1 MRRNS
6 IANLIIICFFATSF
20 SQGPY
25 LLQSQLT
32 TTFTSVSSTQRLT
45 TFEYN
50 NHGKPIEALSYKM
63 ADTLSGLDNSIVYG
77 YDGNQ
82 RLISELHLI
91 SGIDTSAL
99 IFYSYDV
106 NSNLSVIKTMVNNSG
121 NWQIDSLKYD
131 SNNRLVQRWHY
142 STIADYHDYAYN
154 ATGQKI
160 SDTLYDSIG
169 TSSFLPSQ
177 AFIFDYSVPNV
188 ITQKKYYV
196 TGGVWYFQQDSVWNY
211 SNNKLVAS
219 ATHWWTGTSGAAL
232 VDSLAYSYDS
242 LGNNVL
248 VSHFD
253 KTGLR
258 TYTIAN
264 QWFPNP
270 YEAILVRGAPEK
282 KNIQIAYARRT
293 LTLHHS
299 EGPEGYLAVFTMDG
313 RLYKKQPVLA
323 GQDYSMA
330 LPGIVPGK
338 YIAVYAASGVKQT
351 LLINVGN

>member
-1 MRRNS
+1 MRRNI

-25 LLQSQLT
+25 LLQSELKTSYNPGST
-32 TTFTSVSSTQRLT
+32 TLRLT
-45 TFEYN
+45 TYAYD
-50 NHGKPIEALSYKM
+50 NHGKKIKVLSYLG
-63 ADTLSGLDNSIVYG
+63 ADTLSGLDNSIIYA
-77 YDGNQ
+77 YDAN
-82 RLISELHLI
+82 RRPISELHLLA
-91 SGIDTSAL
+91 GIDTTSL
-99 IFYSYDV
+99 ILFSYDT
-106 NSNLSVIKTMVNNSG
+106 NGNQNVIKTMVNNSG
-121 NWQIDSLKYD
+121 NWQIDSLKFD
-131 SNNRLVQRWHY
+131 SNQRIIQRWHY
-142 STIADYHDYAYN
+142 STITDYHDYTYN
-154 ATGQKI
+154 ASGQEVA
-160 SDTLYDSIG
+160 DTLYESPG
-169 TSSFLPSQ
+169 TSYVATQ
-177 AFIFDYSVPNV
+177 ASIFDYSAPNV
-188 ITQKKYYV
+188 VTQKEYFL
-196 TGGVWYFQQDSVWNY
+196 TGGSWYFKQDSVWTY

-219 ATHWWTGTSGAAL
+219 AVHTPTGVLNAL
-232 VDSLAYSYDS
+232 VDSLAYSYDT
-242 LGNNVL
+242 LGNKIL

-253 KTGLR
+253 KTGTR
-258 TYTIAN
+258 TYSIAYV
-264 QWFPNP
+264 WFPNP